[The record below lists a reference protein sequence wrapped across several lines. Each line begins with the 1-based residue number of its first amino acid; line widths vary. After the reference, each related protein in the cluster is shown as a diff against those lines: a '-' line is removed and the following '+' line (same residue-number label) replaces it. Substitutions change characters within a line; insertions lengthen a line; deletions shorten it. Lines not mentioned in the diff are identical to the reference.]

1 MASREFFLAKHQR
14 LQREKINESIVTA
27 LNQSPTQ
34 TQQDEQTD
42 VRAFGYLSVQ
52 TQEGQG
58 LLVPLQPGRSRG
70 AVTHLGQHAVF
81 LLQLSYSGLQ
91 LPNIGQG

>member
-1 MASREFFLAKHQR
+1 M
-14 LQREKINESIVTA
+14 
-27 LNQSPTQ
+27 
-34 TQQDEQTD
+34 
-42 VRAFGYLSVQ
+42 RAFGYLSVQ

-58 LLVPLQPGRSRG
+58 LLVPLQAGRSRG